1 MTSEDFKKAKDKIEQ
16 LKEKKAKAKG
26 SMDNIEKSW
35 LDEYNIHSVDEASAR
50 SDELQSEIDSG
61 EEKLEKLMTNINDVV
76 HFEEE

>member
-1 MTSEDFKKAKDKIEQ
+1 MTPENFKKAKDKIEE

-35 LDEYNIHSVDEASAR
+35 LDEYNILSVEEASTR
-50 SDELQSEIDSG
+50 SEELQEEIDSG
-61 EEKLEKLMTNINDVV
+61 EEKLEKLMTKINDVV